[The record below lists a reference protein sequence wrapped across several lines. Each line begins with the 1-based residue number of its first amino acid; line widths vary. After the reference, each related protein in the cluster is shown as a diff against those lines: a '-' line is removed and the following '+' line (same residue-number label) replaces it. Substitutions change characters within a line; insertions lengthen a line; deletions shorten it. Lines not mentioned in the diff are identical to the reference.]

1 MADVWWKGRIVG
13 VDLETTAPQ
22 PEEARIVT
30 AAIAMCG
37 GGEETRTM
45 TWLVNPGIEIPDEA
59 AAIHGI
65 TTERAREEGD
75 EPAPAIAEI
84 LLALSDMTPEGAPL
98 AIFNARYDL
107 TVLDREARRHG
118 LKPLGTGRPQL
129 VVDPFVIDKQ
139 LDRYRRGSRKLD
151 AMCEHYRASLDGAH
165 DAAFDALAAAR
176 LAYRIGQSGQVVR
189 RVRNGQ
195 EGREKAALVR
205 EWEAIRDDLPALHRA
220 QVWWATAERDR
231 FAEYK
236 RSIGEHEV
244 AARVAAERGWP
255 VLEVMEHEQIAAA
268 AA

>member
-1 MADVWWKGRIVG
+1 MTASWWQGRLVG
-13 VDLETTAPQ
+13 FDLETTAPQ
-22 PEEARIVT
+22 PEETRIVS

-37 GGEETRTM
+37 GGKPTHTM
-45 TWLVNPGIEIPDEA
+45 TWLINPGIEIPDGA

-65 TTERAREEGD
+65 TTERARAEGD

-84 LLALSDMTPEGAPL
+84 LTVLSDMTPEGAPL
-98 AIFNARYDL
+98 VIFNARYDL

-118 LKPLGTGRPQL
+118 LNPLGTRRPLL

-151 AMCEHYRASLDGAH
+151 AMCEHYRAALDGAH

-176 LAYRIGQSGQVVR
+176 VAYRIGQCGQVVR
-189 RVRNGQ
+189 RVRNAQ

-205 EWEAIRDDLPALHRA
+205 EWEDCRNDLPRLHEAQKRWAL
-220 QVWWATAERDR
+220 AERDR
-231 FAEYK
+231 FAAYK
-236 RSIGEHEV
+236 RSTGEHEV

-255 VLEVMEHEQIAAA
+255 VLDVMEHEAEAA
-268 AA
+268 